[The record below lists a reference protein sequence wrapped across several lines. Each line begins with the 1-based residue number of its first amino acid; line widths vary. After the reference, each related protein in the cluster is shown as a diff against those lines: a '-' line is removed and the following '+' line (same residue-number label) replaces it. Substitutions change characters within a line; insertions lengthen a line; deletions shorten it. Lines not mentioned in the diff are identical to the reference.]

1 MRHSDKQPI
10 NAYGPRPVDKTERSP
25 NPSTLIGGT
34 LAIRQIN
41 KLRVYHSLYR
51 INKALHAVTYHI
63 HELQESGLIPVAK
76 MDVLRHYTHELKAQ
90 ISHDVVDRMHS
101 IEDDEMYRWE
111 KTRIAREKYL
121 APDRPR

>member
-1 MRHSDKQPI
+1 M
-10 NAYGPRPVDKTERSP
+10 AV
-25 NPSTLIGGT
+25 
-34 LAIRQIN
+34 RQLN

-51 INKALHAVTYHI
+51 INKAFHAVTYHI
-63 HELQESGLIPVAK
+63 HELQESGLLPVAK

-121 APDRPR
+121 DPDRPR

>member
-1 MRHSDKQPI
+1 M
-10 NAYGPRPVDKTERSP
+10 AV
-25 NPSTLIGGT
+25 
-34 LAIRQIN
+34 RQLN
-41 KLRVYHSLYR
+41 KLRVYRSLYL
-51 INKALHAVTYHI
+51 INQAFHAVTYHLN
-63 HELQESGLIPVAK
+63 ELEESGLLPIVK

-121 APDRPR
+121 DPDRPR